1 MEILVI
7 NDFVN
12 CIMISSMVSILNMS
26 LIQKFKEISF
36 FNDSNKIFL
45 LNIIF
50 SFVIGISFSMI
61 FYKIEFY
68 YSVWVSIFSFLGAS
82 NIYNFMKKK
91 KMINYNSFQKN
102 DDSDKKV
109 DK

>member
-1 MEILVI
+1 MEILVT
-7 NDFVN
+7 NDFIN
-12 CIMISSMVSILNMS
+12 CVMISSMVSILNMS

-102 DDSDKKV
+102 DDNDKKV